1 MHVEAQPSRAD
12 ATVAGAD
19 SAAALY
25 EAGGRRRRRSG
36 LLRGERRDG
45 WLLAS
50 PFILGLLLFWAGP
63 MLYSIYLV
71 TQDWN
76 MLRPPNFIGFGN
88 LERLLTD
95 PLVAKSLWNTAYYT
109 FLGMPLR
116 LVVAF
121 ALALAL
127 NQQIIGRSLFRTI
140 FYLPSITPAVASAL
154 IWVQMLNPEF
164 GVINSVLA
172 WFGLKRVAWLYDP
185 LAAKPAFILMSLW
198 GTGPAMVLFLAA
210 LQNVPQELI
219 EAAQID
225 GAASW
230 HRFRY
235 ITIPMVSPVILFNFT
250 MGIIGSLQVFAASFI
265 MTRGGPQNATLFMVL
280 YVYDSAFRYFRM
292 GYAATLAWLL
302 FTIIMVVTALQL
314 RITNRWVYY
323 EMG

>member
-1 MHVEAQPSRAD
+1 MD
-12 ATVAGAD
+12 AIVAGGD
-19 SAAALY
+19 SAATLY
-25 EAGGRRRRRSG
+25 EQRGRKRRRSG
-36 LLRGERRDG
+36 LLRAERRDG

-63 MLYSIYLV
+63 MLYSLFLV
-71 TQDWN
+71 TQEWN
-76 MLRPPNFIGFGN
+76 LLRPPKTVGLGN
-88 LERLLTD
+88 LARLLAD
-95 PLVAKSLWNTAYYT
+95 PLVGKSLWNTAYYT
-109 FLGMPLR
+109 FLGVPLR

-127 NQQIIGRSLFRTI
+127 NQPIAGRSLFRTV

-164 GVINSVLA
+164 GVINSFLA
-172 WFGLKRVAWLYDP
+172 WFGLKPVAWLYDP
-185 LAAKPAFILMSLW
+185 VAAKPAFILMSLW
-198 GTGPAMVLFLAA
+198 GTGPAMILFLAA
-210 LQNVPQELI
+210 LQNVPQELV
-219 EAAQID
+219 EAAEID
-225 GAASW
+225 GAGSW
-230 HRFRY
+230 HRFIY

-250 MGIIGSLQVFAASFI
+250 MGIIGSFQVFAASFI

-302 FTIIMVVTALQL
+302 FAIIMVVTAVQL

-323 EMG
+323 EIG